1 VAVCKPSALSTGE
14 TQHRPGGQGQDRTAD
29 FRLFRERGASG
40 SRASGRSECSGHASS
55 SLLDCLGRGMAAIDE
70 DGEEPGN
77 DHQRKPNCGSPAIS
91 GPLTPVTSGL
101 SRTPHP
107 AGQARRAWSAATPR
121 LTKTSCCQSTSM
133 TSMRST
139 RWHERPGCSR
149 TTANARPP
157 SQTYTAP
164 SDQEA
169 DRPTGRRRAGVPPTQ
184 HRARGPTARARA

>member
-1 VAVCKPSALSTGE
+1 M
-14 TQHRPGGQGQDRTAD
+14 
-29 FRLFRERGASG
+29 REASG

-107 AGQARRAWSAATPR
+107 AGQAQASLVSGDATA
-121 LTKTSCCQSTSM
+121 
-133 TSMRST
+133 
-139 RWHERPGCSR
+139 HEDFVLSVDVDDID
-149 TTANARPP
+149 AVYAL
-157 SQTYTAP
+157 
-164 SDQEA
+164 
-169 DRPTGRRRAGVPPTQ
+169 
-184 HRARGPTARARA
+184 ARATGLLPDDGKCQASIADVHSAFRSGS